1 MKIETTLLLLRKKTD
16 LCYRNIASIPLA
28 CTPLTSVF
36 FRPSSRHVT
45 FRKGKNVGIRLA
57 GGNDVGIFVA
67 SVQEGSPAARQGLKM
82 GDKILSVN
90 ESSFRNMVRED
101 AVVTL
106 MGLPV
111 GEDVRIVAQAQP
123 DGEWGNRGCVGGAIH
138 PLHGESGG
146 QMGGELGQF
155 TQIAVSEK
163 TNRWGV
169 PVVLG
174 RGNRP
179 KTR

>member
-1 MKIETTLLLLRKKTD
+1 M
-16 LCYRNIASIPLA
+16 
-28 CTPLTSVF
+28 
-36 FRPSSRHVT
+36 T

-123 DGEWGNRGCVGGAIH
+123 DGE
-138 PLHGESGG
+138 
-146 QMGGELGQF
+146 
-155 TQIAVSEK
+155 
-163 TNRWGV
+163 
-169 PVVLG
+169 
-174 RGNRP
+174 
-179 KTR
+179 